1 LLTLIAIA
9 QNKTSVRS
17 ILCYSAAMNKS
28 VDSFDGH
35 EAQIH
40 EAQTRAA
47 QAKAEE
53 VNVAQVTGV
62 QVKLDA
68 DIDLSSFDA
77 FKQTFPLQGELLYTT
92 LFERHSQ
99 SVQTQKVKFAVANL
113 EKIFSA
119 TFAISASSGFDKMSI
134 RDLSKQTGMSMGAI
148 YSCIRK
154 KEDIA
159 LMVADIV
166 RLGSD
171 LTRQYA
177 MQESSYWSQIEQS
190 IRFHLYAS
198 SVLQAW
204 YFFLYF
210 ETRSLPEQQQ
220 NESKQIELDAIA
232 TFKHQIE
239 AGVKTGEFQTD
250 NASMVANTIVVLLED
265 WYLKPWKSRLLN
277 HDPSS
282 TKGSGTSEPKV
293 EVRINNYHQ
302 SFIELVKKLLVVV

>member
-1 LLTLIAIA
+1 M
-9 QNKTSVRS
+9 
-17 ILCYSAAMNKS
+17 CYAAAMNKS
-28 VDSFDGH
+28 VDNSDDL
-35 EAQIH
+35 
-40 EAQTRAA
+40 
-47 QAKAEE
+47 
-53 VNVAQVTGV
+53 VAPVM
-62 QVKLDA
+62 LDV

-77 FKQTFPLQGELLYTT
+77 FKKTFPLQGEVLYTT
-92 LFERHSQ
+92 LFERHPQ

-119 TFAISASSGFDKMSI
+119 TFAISGASGFDKMSI
-134 RDLSKQTGMSMGAI
+134 RDLSKKTGMSMGAI

-177 MQESSYWSQIEQS
+177 MKESSYWSQIEQS
-190 IRFHLYAS
+190 IRFHLYVS
-198 SVLQAW
+198 SLLQAW

-232 TFKHQIE
+232 SFKHQIE
-239 AGVKTGEFQTD
+239 AGVEKGEFQTD
-250 NASMVANTIVVLLED
+250 NASMVANTIVVMLED

-277 HDPSS
+277 ETPSS
-282 TKGSGTSEPKV
+282 KNSEMSEAKL

-302 SFIELVKKLLVVV
+302 SFIGLVKKLLIVV